1 MNLLKFLKKS
11 NLIFMRCTQITY
23 NNHRQSLHNI
33 FLDLLILVMAQDIN
47 IVCTSYDE
55 NSDTLVD
62 LGYDS

>member
-1 MNLLKFLKKS
+1 
-11 NLIFMRCTQITY
+11 MRCTQITY